1 MEELLFSRR
10 ENKLGSAFRALE
22 ITILELRHNP
32 PGYLER
38 VVTDR
43 WKPVRLVLFDFPAR
57 LFPVS
62 LAGQRLLDPLFLSRL
77 QVEGV
82 PLDLLDNVLL
92 LDLSLE
98 APQSVFERFTVL

>member
-62 LAGQRLLDPLFLSRL
+62 LAGQRLLDPFLFSRL
-77 QVEGV
+77 QVKGV
-82 PLDLLDNVLL
+82 SFDLLDDVLL
-92 LDLSLE
+92 LDLTLE
-98 APQSVFERFTVL
+98 AAKGVF